1 MAHHAASVLPAWGG
15 PVPLP
20 VFACVL
26 CCVCCQ
32 VQFSGSAVQ
41 RSSGSAVQRLP
52 MFFFF
57 FSSLHIRAAR
67 VPGLYVRSGTK
78 VEQGSF
84 RLRCCNISPSL
95 LQPFSMINKSG
106 LNSENPTSTYV
117 FAHSK
122 QTVPI
127 APDGIQVLS

>member
-1 MAHHAASVLPAWGG
+1 MERGGARPALRPARLRSELDRVLSGA
-15 PVPLP
+15 
-20 VFACVL
+20 
-26 CCVCCQ
+26 
-32 VQFSGSAVQ
+32 VQLFSGS
-41 RSSGSAVQRLP
+41 SVQRLP

-57 FSSLHIRAAR
+57 FISSLHIRAAR
-67 VPGLYVRSGTK
+67 VPGLSVRSGTK